1 MKRAYVEDETHE
13 KVKVYATRRSITLTE
28 AYEKLVDKLLDERA
42 EEREPFMESEDYE
55 VLKETAKSMEMT
67 AAELVKYSLSTVKM
81 LFSDDLVFSDVIK
94 PLPEIW
100 ETLEEKRGGKGEV
113 RTVPE
118 KGELGGD

>member
-100 ETLEEKRGGKGEV
+100 ETLEEKRGGE
-113 RTVPE
+113 R
-118 KGELGGD
+118 